1 MESIRKL
8 YDSIN
13 ERIKSIELE
22 INKLYTRI
30 DYNNYY
36 LGLIMYE
43 EYMRNDSTEGEY
55 TLIDKL
61 KEEYNLPILVQ
72 RFENENSYLSSLADT
87 KEREVLNLLNDLTFI
102 NNNDNEYMINSL
114 YSYEEIQQFLE
125 KYQTYFTLEELY
137 NIYTVI
143 KKEKKNNTLQ
153 DAEMDIEEN
162 ALVIDDELN
171 STMEEINAEGIED
184 ISLIAEEVSIDETEL
199 VKDKLSINDKL
210 KYLYSLKFIKEDN
223 QSSEEYERQK
233 DNYCEIIQEVYQ
245 KCIAFRNTKLFE
257 FFSDTKN
264 VSLYQDYKKSDDSK
278 SLKEWIT
285 SAFKEF
291 RYEISFDNIDKIIS
305 NVKICRTFLN
315 DYSGLESL
323 KSIDEVDEFKELF
336 LQENEVISLL
346 SLEKL
351 QELDFTKRLHY
362 SGDDTTK
369 GNNGNKSEPKNI
381 LFYTP
386 RCLKNAKDCF
396 EDMKNFTKIVSEQT
410 WQQIQS
416 TLSASPNSNVTQFK
430 IEGPQHRDFTHS
442 DYKKI
447 SYEFRLRKIVR
458 VLGSK
463 DDVFEENKKM
473 LKDYFGVNDVEIISA
488 HIIFYSNHGGT
499 GENSNNGIGHNGY
512 TPYYNQ
518 LGFFRILTKQNT
530 WTKEEFDYIIK
541 VIDCCDMISKT
552 IINGEE
558 NKLNELQKTLQKV
571 LNEIPNGQMKRGNK

>member
-1 MESIRKL
+1 MESIKKI

-13 ERIKSIELE
+13 EKIKNIELE
-22 INKLYTRI
+22 ISKLYTRI
-30 DYNNYY
+30 DYNSYY

-61 KEEYNLPILVQ
+61 KEEYDLPILVQ
-72 RFENENSYLSSLADT
+72 RFENESSYLSSLADT
-87 KEREVLNLLNDLTFI
+87 KEREVLNLLDDLTFI

-114 YSYEEIQQFLE
+114 YSFEEIQQFLE
-125 KYQTYFTLEELY
+125 KYQIYFTLEELY
-137 NIYTVI
+137 NIYAVI

-153 DAEMDIEEN
+153 DAIMDIEEN

-171 STMEEINAEGIED
+171 STMEEINAECVED
-184 ISLIAEEVSIDETEL
+184 ISLIAEEVSLDETEL
-199 VKDKLSINDKL
+199 ARDNLSIDDKL

-223 QSSEEYERQK
+223 QSAEEYEMQK
-233 DNYCEIIQEVYQ
+233 EEYCKLIHEVYQ
-245 KCIAFRNTKLFE
+245 KCIAFRHTTLFE
-257 FFSDTKN
+257 FFYDTKN
-264 VSLYQDYKKSDDSK
+264 ASLYHDYKKSDDSK

-285 SAFKEF
+285 NAFKGF
-291 RYEISFDNIDKIIS
+291 HYEISFDNIDKII
-305 NVKICRTFLN
+305 NNIKVCYTFLN

-323 KSIDEVDEFKELF
+323 KSVDEVNEFKELF
-336 LQENEVISLL
+336 FQENEVISLL
-346 SLEKL
+346 SYKKL
-351 QELDFTKRLHY
+351 QELDFTKGLRY
-362 SGDDTTK
+362 SVDDTTK
-369 GNNGNKSEPKNI
+369 GNSGKKSEQKNI

-386 RCLKNAKDCF
+386 RCLKNAKDYF

-430 IEGPQHRDFTHS
+430 IEGPNHRDFTHT

-473 LKDYFGVNDVEIISA
+473 LKDYFNTENLEIISA

-518 LGFFRILTKQNT
+518 IGFFRILTKQNA
-530 WTKEEFDYIIK
+530 WTKEELDYIIK
-541 VIDCCDMISKT
+541 VIDCCDMISKA
-552 IINGEE
+552 ILNGEE
-558 NKLNELQKTLQKV
+558 NKIDELQKTLHKV
-571 LNEIPNGQMKRGNK
+571 LNEIPNGQTKRGNK